1 MKSNIKLDL
10 TDEERRLLRKHKIK
24 KSELLEYAYDELA
37 VLLNV
42 SEGRARELYA
52 LADFQ
57 RIPSIGIEFAR
68 DLIFLGYYNI
78 QELRSKDGAKLL
90 DDYEY
95 QKGFFTDPC
104 VEDQFRLAVDFAKN
118 QDYTKRWWDFTKERK
133 AYRSKIGY
141 PKLRPTVKWT
151 EV

>member
-104 VEDQFRLAVDFAKN
+104 VEDQFRLAVDFANN

-141 PKLRPTVKWT
+141 PKSRPTVKWT

>member
-78 QELRSKDGAKLL
+78 LELRSKDGAKLL

-104 VEDQFRLAVDFAKN
+104 VEDQFRLAVDFANN

-133 AYRSKIGY
+133 AYRSNTGY
-141 PKLRPTVKWT
+141 PKSRPSVKWT